1 MYWTTEMT
9 QVVFLALIFL
19 FSGFVAYLN
28 YKIEMHLV
36 TNGQYKRVYKKS
48 SDIKFGML
56 MMTIGVATGVS
67 LLITGKLYTT
77 ANLGFFIP
85 SFAGLVLVIT
95 SFVEEDDK
103 NDKKTKK
110 KK

>member
-1 MYWTTEMT
+1 MYWNTELT

-28 YKIEMHLV
+28 YKVEMHLV
-36 TNGQYKRVYKKS
+36 TNGQYKRMYKKS

-56 MMTIGVATGVS
+56 LMTIGVATGVS
-67 LLITGKLYTT
+67 LLITGRLYTT

-85 SFAGLVLVIT
+85 SFTGLVLVIT
-95 SFVEEDDK
+95 SFVEDEDGK
-103 NDKKTKK
+103 PKK
-110 KK
+110 